1 MRKLTRRSRD
11 AEVMELF
18 TSISHTSGPAYATYH
33 HGPHASVGRLFLFV
47 LVSFIYKHTYFIIE
61 HPSVNSYLK
70 PPYGSNEQSAIRIPL
85 ARTKPQPGMLTPVNT
100 GNAPVPRLK
109 PRRTRCLTSVR
120 MKMRTQRPCIARMWR
135 LAGGFWGTIIPARL
149 HPSTR

>member
-1 MRKLTRRSRD
+1 MWYQWKPLGMVTLASTQVLLSTSFASLRLCKARSTYTPCLMMKMASSLRKRN
-11 AEVMELF
+11 
-18 TSISHTSGPAYATYH
+18 
-33 HGPHASVGRLFLFV
+33 
-47 LVSFIYKHTYFIIE
+47 
-61 HPSVNSYLK
+61 PSVNSYLK